1 MILTCMILS
10 GCGGGATPKG
20 QVVAVVN
27 GQEVTFQDLSA
38 QARMDGA
45 NQPNSKVLL
54 QKVIGRMLLAQE
66 AHQKGLDRYPG
77 FPSDMTALKQNFLA
91 QKEVRASVKPTPT
104 PSGSQIAA
112 FMSAHPALFARR
124 AKVQLTEITI
134 HDGIDRKSLQGPESM
149 DQLERKLTSLN
160 VAFDRRQQQ
169 VDTAEIPAALAARVL
184 DSADGTLTFI
194 DGPRETLA
202 FTVTGRTP
210 VSLPPDA
217 EQALAVRLIQQQAG
231 QQQVNTLLQAQESRA
246 HIAYQKGFAPD
257 VTGQKPN
264 AGPAQAVGGAT

>member
-246 HIAYQKGFAPD
+246 HIALPEGLC
-257 VTGQKPN
+257 
-264 AGPAQAVGGAT
+264 AGRDRPKAERRGRLRP